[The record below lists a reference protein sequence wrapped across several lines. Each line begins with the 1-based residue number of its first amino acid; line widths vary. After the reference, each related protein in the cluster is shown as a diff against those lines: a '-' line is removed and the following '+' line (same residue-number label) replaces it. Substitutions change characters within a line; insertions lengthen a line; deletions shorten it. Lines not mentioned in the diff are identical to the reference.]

1 MSKHTWDSLA
11 ESGHSPKM
19 IEAMLDEQAELEQK
33 PKYIYK
39 VTEQSVD
46 VRNFTIETDKPL
58 QDDCGDD
65 IGEVICMVSI
75 TKEGDTET
83 GTTDYGVNYKVTYVD
98 TDYGDDAQ
106 LDWEKSEEED
116 NE

>member
-1 MSKHTWDSLA
+1 MSKH
-11 ESGHSPKM
+11 
-19 IEAMLDEQAELEQK
+19 
-33 PKYIYK
+33 IYH

-58 QDDCGDD
+58 QDDCYSD
-65 IGEVICMVSI
+65 IVDAICMVSI

-83 GTTDYGVNYKVTYVD
+83 GTTEDGVNYKVTYID
-98 TDYGDDAQ
+98 TDYGDDSQ
-106 LDWEKSEEED
+106 VDWDMSEESD